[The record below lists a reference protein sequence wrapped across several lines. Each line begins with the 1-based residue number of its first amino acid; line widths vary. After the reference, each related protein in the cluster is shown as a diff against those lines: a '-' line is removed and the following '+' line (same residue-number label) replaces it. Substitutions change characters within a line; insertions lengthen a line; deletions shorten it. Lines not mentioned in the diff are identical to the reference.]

1 MREPA
6 ALTAIFA
13 LFAAPYVI
21 DPNTTAWRYVLADA
35 AIGVVA
41 ALAFG
46 RAALRRLGL
55 AIPPRH
61 LAAAVIAFFAV
72 VAAAQP
78 VVGAIEEAQQ
88 LQILDPQRWFSLSQ
102 VLHQELVLRAVLLGL
117 LCRWIPS
124 RPVVG
129 VAGAAI
135 FATTHVALYGIFEG
149 TLLPLVAV
157 ATLAT
162 FALATLATFALATN
176 LLFLEFGH
184 IGFSFAAHAGWNVS
198 RFGGAYLLPGHA
210 VSEVE
215 SFALI
220 EGSPVALAMAAALL
234 CAALATSLLRARAA
248 AGPEKGGM
256 G

>member
-6 ALTAIFA
+6 ALTAIFG

-117 LCRWIPS
+117 LCRWISS

-129 VAGAAI
+129 VAGAVI

-157 ATLAT
+157 
-162 FALATLATFALATN
+162 ATLATFALATN

-220 EGSPVALAMAAALL
+220 EGSPAALAMAAALL